1 MNTPCPPASNIFTS
15 KSLETMTL
23 ETKNK
28 YYNII
33 IIYVRYYCVR
43 YYIYIIYYIYSITL
57 YILYITIYIK
67 LYTLYIHYIL
77 YYTQCILY
85 IHYIYYIIYYTAKN
99 VIGLRISRGRAHFG
113 FSTWALNTS
122 AYTRGGADS
131 EVGGGHPNG
140 GATSQRMPQP
150 PEAGDTRNGICP
162 RASGGG
168 VVLPRA

>member
-1 MNTPCPPASNIFTS
+1 M
-15 KSLETMTL
+15 LG
-23 ETKNK
+23 
-28 YYNII
+28 II
-33 IIYVRYYCVR
+33 VLGIIYTL
-43 YYIYIIYYIYSITL
+43 YIIYTLLHYIY
-57 YILYITIYIK
+57 YILQYI
-67 LYTLYIHYIL
+67 LNYIHYIL

-168 VVLPRA
+168 VVLPTAWFPAPALHSCERMNFFCALSHQVCDNLQ